1 MSVDQVKEK
10 VQLGVDCYDIAKA
23 VVDDIVSAAVVAGV
37 AAVDDGCAA
46 AGAASPVE
54 VAAQVEKVN
63 AGSQK
68 QSQSQSHRLPAF
80 PQGFPLY

>member
-23 VVDDIVSAAVVAGV
+23 VVDDIVSAAVVA
-37 AAVDDGCAA
+37 AVDGGCAA
-46 AGAASPVE
+46 ADAASPVE
-54 VAAQVEKVN
+54 VAGQVEKVN

-68 QSQSQSHRLPAF
+68 QSQSHRPPAF